1 MSNNCCAK
9 DAIKRDNDQFNELI
23 NCPIS
28 QQIKTMMRI
37 NAANVDKNFHSL
49 LMHHEAVKLLKNRPK
64 MIIVKNKDGLER
76 KKVID
81 ETENN

>member
-1 MSNNCCAK
+1 
-9 DAIKRDNDQFNELI
+9 
-23 NCPIS
+23 
-28 QQIKTMMRI
+28 
-37 NAANVDKNFHSL
+37 
-49 LMHHEAVKLLKNRPK
+49 MHHEAVKLLKNRPK

>member
-1 MSNNCCAK
+1 
-9 DAIKRDNDQFNELI
+9 
-23 NCPIS
+23 
-28 QQIKTMMRI
+28 MMRI